1 MTTYTKML
9 EAEMQASQ
17 KFTAAN
23 FGLQM
28 GDGYPELVREML
40 KSDTVTSRLLVTVI
54 INSMVTKPFVQA
66 VKARGVGRPLDNEL
80 AQLMMQHMD
89 LFGPLL
95 EMFYWGIQVGR
106 KAQEEQ
112 VRYEREA
119 ARKEAAYR
127 GEAQWPSK

>member
-9 EAEMQASQ
+9 EAEMTASQ

-40 KSDTVTSRLLVTVI
+40 KSDAVTSRLLVTVI
-54 INSMVTKPFVQA
+54 TNSMVTKPFVEA
-66 VKARGVGRPLDNEL
+66 VKARGVGRPLDSEL
-80 AQLMMQHMD
+80 VAQLMLQHMD

-119 ARKEAAYR
+119 AYR